1 MCVNVCAQLQPERH
15 GQIRRHQTLRF
26 PDATRAEC
34 FIIQLLHPAILPT
47 YRYNSLNTAFTRLP
61 PVVICSAALAGLS
74 KQPCSISSRFFR
86 ELRCFCWF
94 IHQNTQADNLT
105 GPCSNTGL
113 DRSSMQLSL
122 CFSCLFYLSHSHPPP
137 SFSYFLVKAY
147 IACSA
152 LTVLL
157 HCNSC
162 KFCLFLFTILTKP
175 SFSAHPLHLLLL
187 ITIPQVTAEN
197 ICARF
202 EFDSQECI
210 L

>member
-1 MCVNVCAQLQPERH
+1 MVVSISWLPGSQERNVCVNVCAQLQPERH

-122 CFSCLFYLSHSHPPP
+122 CFSVSST
-137 SFSYFLVKAY
+137 S
-147 IACSA
+147 
-152 LTVLL
+152 LTP
-157 HCNSC
+157 
-162 KFCLFLFTILTKP
+162 T
-175 SFSAHPLHLLLL
+175 PLHLFL
-187 ITIPQVTAEN
+187 T
-197 ICARF
+197 F
-202 EFDSQECI
+202 W
-210 L
+210 